1 MNLAN
6 AVSRRTRELLLEN
19 NITQYRLTK
28 STCLNEKTIR
38 DLLNNR
44 TSDIK
49 LSTVFLIA
57 QTFNLTLEQFFASNI
72 FNEEVIDF

>member
-6 AVSRRTRELLLEN
+6 AVSKRTRELLIEN
-19 NITQYRLTK
+19 KMTQYRLTK
-28 STCLNEKTIR
+28 TTCLNEKTIR

-57 QTFNLTLEQFFASNI
+57 QTFNLTLEQFFDSN
-72 FNEEVIDF
+72 FFKNENIEI

>member
-6 AVSRRTRELLLEN
+6 AVSKRTKELLLKN
-19 NITQYRLTK
+19 KITQYRLTK
-28 STCLNEKTIR
+28 TTCLNEKTIR

-49 LSTVFLIA
+49 LSTIFLIA
-57 QTFNLTLEQFFASNI
+57 QTFNMTLEEFFNSDIFANENI
-72 FNEEVIDF
+72 EL